1 MPKLSGY
8 DVCRRL
14 REQPAGNDMI
24 IVAVTGWGQ
33 EEDRQKSAEAHFD
46 GHLVKPVEPRA
57 LMNLLA
63 GLQAVKS

>member
-1 MPKLSGY
+1 
-8 DVCRRL
+8 
-14 REQPAGNDMI
+14 MI

-33 EEDRQKSAEAHFD
+33 EDDRQKSAEAQFD